1 MNRIRFSQLN
11 KFISL
16 LLAILLL
23 TGALGL
29 PALATEV
36 ETEPAETEAETTEAP
51 ETEPETEEPTTEAT
65 EEETTE
71 PETEPPETTVPETT
85 EAPKAVEPKKEEK
98 KKPLSG
104 IFHDVPLFLQTDY
117 PKCVYGSGTVATS
130 GCSMTSV
137 AMVATYLTGKEILP
151 DELAIRFRED
161 DASNL
166 QRMEAASIVLDL
178 EFTKTFSWR
187 DVVRGLMNGKIV
199 TILVNSRSPF
209 TKTQHFMVLTG
220 ITDDGK
226 IMLND
231 PYGPNY
237 QKWELKD
244 GFENGFDQNVIMKG
258 FSGAWIYE
266 PYVEPQPTV
275 SRYPDIRLTQDDRNL
290 LAKIIWLEARGE
302 SFEGQ
307 RAVAEVVFNRMK
319 SKEFSTETLRGT
331 IMAENQFRTVDFLD
345 TAKPGELQFKAIDK
359 GLSGPYVLPE
369 DVFFF
374 ANYPVNKNVWG
385 TIGGHIFCKA
395 FDKADNAKK

>member
-1 MNRIRFSQLN
+1 MTKLKNSKYY
-11 KFISL
+11 KFICMV
-16 LLAILLL
+16 LAVLLL
-23 TGALGL
+23 TGALTL
-29 PALATEV
+29 PTLASEVRDASQPEEAVEETTVPENTEE
-36 ETEPAETEAETTEAP
+36 ETEPAQTQ
-51 ETEPETEEPTTEAT
+51 EP
-65 EEETTE
+65 EETTE
-71 PETEPPETTVPETT
+71 PVEETT
-85 EAPKAVEPKKEEK
+85 APAATQPAAEQPKKQEEK
-98 KKPLSG
+98 KKPTG
-104 IFHDVPLFLQTDY
+104 VFNDVPLFLQTDY
-117 PKCVYGSGTVATS
+117 PKCIYGSGTVATS

-178 EFTKTFSWR
+178 EFTKTFIWR
-187 DVVRGLMNGKIV
+187 DVTRALQKGKIV

-244 GFENGFDQNVIMKG
+244 GFENGFDQNVIMRG

-266 PYVEPQPTV
+266 PYEEPQPTI
-275 SRYPDIRLTQDDRNL
+275 SRYPDIELTQDDRNL
-290 LAKIIWLEARGE
+290 LAKIIFLEARGE

-319 SKEFSTETLRGT
+319 SSEFTTETLRGT

-359 GLSGPYVLPE
+359 ALSGPYVLPE

-374 ANYPVNKNVWG
+374 ATYPVNKNVWG

-395 FDKADNAKK
+395 FDKADTKK

>member
-1 MNRIRFSQLN
+1 MLLLKKNTFY
-11 KFISL
+11 KFICM
-16 LLAILLL
+16 LLAVLLL
-23 TGALGL
+23 TGSLL
-29 PALATEV
+29 VPTLASETEEETEV
-36 ETEPAETEAETTEAP
+36 TEVTEETTVPEETEAEP
-51 ETEPETEEPTTEAT
+51 EP
-65 EEETTE
+65 EETTE
-71 PETEPPETTVPETT
+71 PEETAEPTEEPTVPETT
-85 EAPKAVEPKKEEK
+85 QPAAEVEKPAEK
-98 KKPLSG
+98 KKPTG
-104 IFHDVPLFLQTDY
+104 VFNDVPLFLQTDY
-117 PKCVYGSGTVATS
+117 PKCIYGSGTVATS

-187 DVVRGLMNGKIV
+187 DVTRALQNGKIV
-199 TILVNSRSPF
+199 TILVNSHSPF

-244 GFENGFDQNVIMKG
+244 GFENGFDQNVVMRG

-266 PYVEPQPTV
+266 PYEEPKPTV
-275 SRYPDIRLTQDDRNL
+275 SRYPDIKLTQDDRNL
-290 LAKIIWLEARGE
+290 LAKIIFLEARGE

-319 SKEFSTETLRGT
+319 SSEFSTETLRGT
-331 IMAENQFRTVDFLD
+331 IMAENQFRTVGLLD

-359 GLSGPYVLPE
+359 ALSGPYVLPE

-395 FDKADNAKK
+395 FDKADTKK